1 MRARQL
7 LENIREEGEKQL
19 NYEKRQ
25 LESRINGIEEATR
38 SQKSRNDD
46 LIRRIEDCER
56 TSNTKINEMRNQIY
70 FLREQF
76 GREKQDDKK
85 NSMILSELGR
95 QLGEVNKEY
104 SRLQVED
111 NMIRR
116 KKDSL
121 EADRRTDLE
130 SIKSGVI
137 GEEKRLQ
144 EHIISVRRQE
154 QEIDDRINKKK
165 KEIAAAKSENDRVLA
180 KMQEGLEGTMGR
192 YK

>member
-25 LESRINGIEEATR
+25 LESRINGIEEAVR

-46 LIRRIEDCER
+46 LIRRIEEFER

-76 GREKQDDKK
+76 NREKQDDKK

-95 QLGEVNKEY
+95 QLGEINKEY

-121 EADRRTDLE
+121 EADRRTDIE

-144 EHIISVRRQE
+144 ENIISVRRQE
-154 QEIDDRINKKK
+154 QELEDRINKKR
-165 KEIAAAKSENDRVLA
+165 KEIAAVKSENDRVLA
-180 KMQEGLEGTMGR
+180 KLQEGLEGTIGK